1 MGGCRVSEE
10 EALWAAIDA
19 MPEDALR
26 RLVLADWYDERA
38 GVVECGCEAGSMDSG
53 GETPWGEPVDI
64 MCGICDGTG
73 FIPDGRADLARA
85 LRATCDRVPWKNS
98 PGHMIFQ
105 TPDAVY
111 VWRQSNHDI
120 HLADPNFV
128 SCEIARHLNGHGT
141 PKRHYYP
148 TASAAIRDLCRAYIA
163 VHCKSEV
170 PA

>member
-1 MGGCRVSEE
+1 MSEE
-10 EALWAAIDA
+10 DALWAAIDA

-26 RLVLADWYDERA
+26 RLVLADWLDENDTPGGPCVA
-38 GVVECGCEAGSMDSG
+38 CGGHGLVDENGNGCGEGVTCETCRGF
-53 GETPWGEPVDI
+53 GE
-64 MCGICDGTG
+64 

>member
-1 MGGCRVSEE
+1 MTCETCR
-10 EALWAAIDA
+10 
-19 MPEDALR
+19 
-26 RLVLADWYDERA
+26 
-38 GVVECGCEAGSMDSG
+38 GF
-53 GETPWGEPVDI
+53 GE
-64 MCGICDGTG
+64 